1 MSGNII
7 SLDEIE
13 NYAYPCVL
21 AIGMFDGLHK
31 GHAQVVAKARE
42 IAARRNAR
50 PCVLTF
56 SPHPSKVVDMGR
68 PPVKMLFPRKIR
80 AKMFAEAGVDA
91 VFIKKFDL
99 PFAGKT
105 SKSFEEFLKEKF
117 PHLVGIVTGENFVY
131 GRGAEGNAKTLAETA
146 ARNGWEYAAIR
157 GVYLPDARRMS
168 SSLMRKAISAGDL
181 QLFKD
186 IAGRNYTACGTVSG
200 GKKLGRTIGFP
211 TLNLKWNPDCKPPF
225 GVYAVRLTRD
235 GRPYDGV
242 ANFGTNPTVDDSTET
257 VLETNLFEDVEF
269 GEGEEIAVEFLKFI
283 RPEKKFDS
291 LDALKAQIAQDKQA
305 AGEYFDSK

>member
-1 MSGNII
+1 MSENII

-105 SKSFEEFLKEKF
+105 SQSFEEFLKEKF

-131 GRGAEGNAKTLAETA
+131 GRGAEGDAKTLAETA
-146 ARNGWEYAAIR
+146 TRNGWEYAAIK

-168 SSLMRKAISAGDL
+168 SSLMRKALSAGDL
-181 QLFKD
+181 QLFKN
-186 IAGRNYTACGTVSG
+186 IADRNYTARGTVSD

-225 GVYAVRLTRD
+225 GVYAVRLTHN
-235 GRPYDGV
+235 GRQYKGV
-242 ANFGTNPTVDDSTET
+242 ANFGINPTVDDSTET
-257 VLETNLFEDVEF
+257 VLETNLFETVKF
-269 GEGEEIAVEFLKFI
+269 GAGEEIAVEFLKFI

-291 LDALKAQIAQDKQA
+291 LDALKAQIARDKQA
-305 AGEYFDSK
+305 AAEYFASK

>member
-1 MSGNII
+1 MSENII

-131 GRGAEGNAKTLAETA
+131 GRGAEGDAKTLAETA
-146 ARNGWEYAAIR
+146 ARNGWEYAAIK

-168 SSLMRKAISAGDL
+168 SSLMRKALSAGDL
-181 QLFKD
+181 QLFKN
-186 IAGRNYTACGTVSG
+186 IADRNYTARGTVSD

-225 GVYAVRLTRD
+225 GVYAVRLTHN
-235 GRPYDGV
+235 GRQYKGV
-242 ANFGTNPTVDDSTET
+242 ANFGINPTVDDSTET
-257 VLETNLFEDVEF
+257 VLETNLFETVNF
-269 GEGEEIAVEFLKFI
+269 GAGEEIAVEFLKFI
-283 RPEKKFDS
+283 RPEKKFDA
-291 LDALKAQIAQDKQA
+291 LDALKSQIARDKQA
-305 AGEYFDSK
+305 AAEYFASK

>member
-1 MSGNII
+1 MSENII

-31 GHAQVVAKARE
+31 GHAKVVAKARE

-105 SKSFEEFLKEKF
+105 SQSFEEFLKEKF

-131 GRGAEGNAKTLAETA
+131 GRGAEGDAKTLAETA
-146 ARNGWEYAAIR
+146 ARNGWEYAAIK

-168 SSLMRKAISAGDL
+168 SSLMRKALSAGDL
-181 QLFKD
+181 QLFKN
-186 IAGRNYTACGTVSG
+186 IADRNYTARGTVSD

-225 GVYAVRLTRD
+225 GVYAVRLTHN
-235 GRPYDGV
+235 GRQYKGV
-242 ANFGTNPTVDDSTET
+242 ANFGINPTVDDSTET
-257 VLETNLFEDVEF
+257 VLETNLFETVNF
-269 GEGEEIAVEFLKFI
+269 GAGEEIAVEFLKFI

-291 LDALKAQIAQDKQA
+291 LDALKSQIARDKQA
-305 AGEYFDSK
+305 AAEYFASK